1 MCSSD
6 YTGQPE
12 NAPKIEAKRAVKQ
25 NKPGFPKQE
34 IPALVMQYRKTRY
47 NTFAVDFL
55 QFNDTAKKTAVTS
68 FRDCS
73 LFSWLFYSGFFIF
86 YAGYQGVIQRYD
98 KMFDEDPEAAKILLN
113 LSVI

>member
-6 YTGQPE
+6 YTEQPE
-12 NAPKIEAKRAVKQ
+12 NALKIEAKRAVKQ
-25 NKPGFPKQE
+25 NKPGFPKQG

-68 FRDCS
+68 FHVCS
-73 LFSWLFYSGFFIF
+73 LISWLFTAPSLHI

-98 KMFDEDPEAAKILLN
+98 K
-113 LSVI
+113 